1 MQNYQITEKLHES
14 SNSLVYR
21 GYRQADNL
29 PVILKILKQAYPS
42 PEKIA
47 WFKREYEI
55 TQNINLPGVIDVY
68 SLQNLENQWVIA
80 LEDFGGE
87 SLDRIIAKQ
96 QFTIAEFL
104 HLAIEIVDILGQIHQ
119 QHIIHKDI
127 NPSNIILNQ
136 QTGKLKLIDFGIS
149 TTLSRENPTFRNP
162 NVLEGT
168 LAYISPE
175 QTGRMNRAID
185 YRTDFYSLGI
195 TFYELLTGQLP
206 FPTNDVLELVHC
218 HIAKQP
224 TPPHELNLEV
234 PPIISAIVLK
244 LMAKNAEERYLSAYK
259 LKTDLQEC
267 LRQWQSK
274 EQIDPFPIDRHNI
287 SDRFQIPQKLYGRER
302 EISALLA
309 AFDRV
314 ACPQDNRVSQGTS
327 EMMLVSGYSGIG
339 KTVLIQEIYKPLT
352 RQRGYFIAG
361 KFDQFQRDTP
371 YASLIQ
377 AFRSLVRQLLTES
390 NAKINKWR
398 EKLQAELGEAG
409 GVIVEVIPEVELI
422 IGSQPPLPDLP
433 PAEQRNRFNLVLQKF
448 INIFTQPEHPL
459 VIFLDDLQWADR
471 ASLELI
477 QLLMTVANNKYLFL
491 IGAYRDNEVTDAHPL
506 IQTLENI
513 VKAKVTTINEIFLTP
528 LALNDITQLLADTLF
543 VESKNAKLL
552 AKLIEQKTGSN
563 PFFINEFLKSLHS
576 EGWLNFN
583 YGSQQW
589 QWDLK
594 QIKAQ
599 PLTDNILYLTNK
611 NIKKLPTATQAVLKL
626 AACVGNQ
633 FDLKTLAIIYE
644 KSIQETATDLRSAL
658 QSGLIVPL
666 SRDYQLAELDVAGLS
681 EQLVAEYK
689 FAHDRIQQAVYS
701 LISEADRQS
710 VHLRVGRLLLQNT
723 PSEELA
729 QKLFDIVNQLNKG
742 RGLIARQIER
752 YELARLNLQAGKKAK
767 SSAAS
772 QPAFNYLQIGLN
784 LLNKKSWSQQYNL
797 TLDLHL
803 EAAETAY
810 TIANYDKME
819 RLAGV
824 VLQKAKTLLEKVKVY
839 EIKMQAYCAQTKF
852 LEAIDIGLEVLKLLG
867 VELPQRPN
875 QSDLIKEIEQI
886 KSALAGRQAQELI
899 DLPQITNP
907 HKLAAMRIMNYLF
920 GPAFIA
926 INQLSLV
933 NWCRQVNLSV
943 QYGNSADSAFPYVGY
958 GLILCLTGELDAGY
972 QFGQLALK
980 LLEKFKD
987 RTFKARTYAMYHLFL
1002 KHWDEPLKDTSSF
1015 CLEAYQSGIETGDI
1029 EYAASA
1035 IASHA
1040 YALYLSGMDLMD
1052 AKKKMAKA
1060 IEVTYQTQ
1068 QEPYL
1073 HWTQTYMQAI
1083 LNLMGQ
1089 AENPCRLI
1097 GEVYDE
1103 QKMMPL
1109 HLESGDR
1116 TALMQAYSHKVT
1128 LCYLFEEFQQA
1139 VENADCFEEYSANAG
1154 SSYILPPVY
1163 LYDMLAR
1170 LALYPN
1176 SSETEREE
1184 ILTKVA
1190 AKQEKMETWAKQAP
1204 MNYLHKF
1211 YLVEAERD
1219 RVLGNDKD
1227 AREYYDKAI
1236 ILAREN
1242 EYLNEEALAYELAG
1256 RFYLARNQNH
1266 VARHYLQDAH
1276 YAYQRW
1282 GAIAKVKDLEARY
1295 PQFLANTSTDTY
1307 QNRLN
1312 LSTTDSGQTTSGVLD
1327 FNSALKASQTISSE
1341 IELENL
1347 LANLM
1352 KILIENAG
1360 AQTGFLI
1367 LQKEGKLMI
1376 EAKGNL
1382 DRDEV
1387 IVCQSTPLETCQQL
1401 PISVINYVA
1410 RTRENVVST
1419 DATSEGIFTTDTY
1432 IIKNQPKSILCTP
1445 IIHQSQLIGLL
1456 YLENNLS
1463 IGAFTPDR
1471 LEVLKLLSSQAAISI
1486 QNAQLYIALRESEK
1500 RLAQFLEAVPVGV
1513 FVTDANGKPYY
1524 ANQTAQQILG
1534 KGIVPKVTSAQLTEV
1549 YRVYQAGTEQL
1560 YPTEQQPILRA
1571 LNGEN
1576 TTIDDMT
1583 IHQGDKV
1590 IPLEVS
1596 ATPIFDEKGE
1606 IVYAIAAFQDITQRK
1621 KAEAERIQLEILK
1634 VENALLRSTE
1644 QVSTYDYQVGG
1655 SLPIDAPTYVVRS
1668 ADRDLYK
1675 ALKRGEFCYILNPR
1689 QMGKSSLMVS
1699 MIHQLQR
1706 EGFSCGAID
1715 MTRIGSENITPDQ
1728 WYKGLVVELW
1738 QSFDLLGKVNLKTW
1752 WNERLDLSP
1761 LQRLSRFI
1769 EEVLL
1774 IEVGEENNSPPKK
1787 LVIFLDEIDNILAL
1801 SFSVNDFFALIRSC
1815 YNQRGINPAYQ
1826 RLTFALFGVATPSD
1840 LITNSQR
1847 TPFNVG
1853 QAIQLKGFQLH
1864 EAQPLLQGL
1873 TEKVTNPQTV
1883 LKEVLFWTNG
1893 QPFLTQ
1899 KICKLI
1905 RNYSSPIPSDG
1916 EAEWIEN
1923 LVRTNVI
1930 ENWEAQD
1937 EPEHLRTIRDRILHS
1952 EQPASKLLELYRQI
1966 LHQREV
1972 VAVDSPEERELLLS
1986 GLAIKQQGSLSS
1998 HNRIYELIFNSNWV
2012 EQHL

>member
-1 MQNYQITEKLHES
+1 MINISGYQITEELYKS
-14 SNSLVYR
+14 ANSLVYR
-21 GYRQADNL
+21 GRREDKQ
-29 PVILKILKQAYPS
+29 PVILKMLRQAYPS
-42 PEKIA
+42 PEEIA
-47 WFKREYEI
+47 RFQREYEI
-55 TQNINLPGVIDVY
+55 TRNFDLIGIVDVY
-68 SLQNLENQWVIA
+68 SLESDHNRWLMI
-80 LEDFGGE
+80 LEDFGGQ
-87 SLDRIIAKQ
+87 SLDQLKLAGKLAL
-96 QFTIAEFL
+96 TDFL
-104 HLAIEIVDILGQIHQ
+104 SLAIEITDILGQIHQ
-119 QHIIHKDI
+119 RYIIHKDI
-127 NPSNIILNQ
+127 NLSNIVFNPTTRQI
-136 QTGKLKLIDFGIS
+136 KLIDFGIS
-149 TTLSRENPTFRNP
+149 TALSRENSTFRNP
-162 NVLEGT
+162 NLLEGT

-185 YRTDFYSLGI
+185 YRTDFYSLGV

-206 FPTNDVLELVHC
+206 FPIQDALELVHC
-218 HIAKQP
+218 HLARQP
-224 TPPHELNLEV
+224 MPPHEDKPDI
-234 PPIISAIVLK
+234 PPVLSDIVLK
-244 LMAKNAEERYLSAYK
+244 LMSKNAEDRYQSAHG
-259 LKTDLQEC
+259 LKADLEEC
-267 LRQWQSK
+267 LRQWQANG
-274 EQIDPFPIDRHNI
+274 QIDLFPLAQQDI
-287 SDRFQIPQKLYGRER
+287 SDKFKIPQKLYGRER
-302 EISALLA
+302 EIDTLLA
-309 AFDRV
+309 TFDRL
-314 ACPQDNRVSQGTS
+314 SQGIS

-339 KTVLIQEIYKPLT
+339 KSALVQEVYKPIT
-352 RQRGYFIAG
+352 RKRGYFISG
-361 KFDQFQRDTP
+361 KFDQFQRNIP

-377 AFRSLVRQLLTES
+377 AFRSLILQLLIES
-390 NAKINKWR
+390 EAASITWR
-398 EKLQAELGEAG
+398 EKLLAALGSNG
-409 GVIVEVIPEVELI
+409 QVIIEVIPEVELI
-422 IGSQPPLPDLP
+422 VGSQPTVPELP
-433 PAEQRNRFNLVLQKF
+433 PTEAKNRFNLVFQNF
-448 INIFTQPEHPL
+448 IKVFTRQEHPL
-459 VIFLDDLQWADR
+459 VLFLDDLQWADG
-471 ASLELI
+471 ASLKLI
-477 QLLMTVANNKYLFL
+477 ELLMTGTDSKYLFL
-491 IGAYRDNEVTDAHPL
+491 IGAYRDNEVSAVHPL
-506 IQTLENI
+506 MLTLDEI
-513 VKAKVTTINEIFLTP
+513 EKAKVTINQISLSP
-528 LALNDITQLLADTLF
+528 LDLPHITELINDIFHCEPATAKSLAELVLT
-543 VESKNAKLL
+543 
-552 AKLIEQKTGSN
+552 KTGGN
-563 PFFINEFLKSLHS
+563 PFFIGEFLKFLYAESLVI
-576 EGWLNFN
+576 FN
-583 YGSQQW
+583 YKRGSW
-589 QWDLK
+589 QWDLG
-594 QIKAQ
+594 QIQAQ
-599 PLTDNILYLTNK
+599 EITDNVVELMAAK
-611 NIKKLPTATQAVLKL
+611 VQKLLPQTQAVLRL
-626 AACVGNQ
+626 AACIGNQ
-633 FDLKTLAIIYE
+633 FDLEQLASVYE
-644 KSIQETATDLRSAL
+644 RAPRETATDLWPAIAE
-658 QSGLIVPL
+658 GLILPL
-666 SRDYQLAELDVAGLS
+666 NEAYKLIEINLAGLS
-681 EQLVAEYK
+681 EQLAVEYK
-689 FAHDRIQQAVYS
+689 FAHDQIQQATYS
-701 LISEADRQS
+701 LIREADKQS
-710 VHLRVGRLLLQNT
+710 VHLRVGQLLLRNT
-723 PSEELA
+723 SPRELEH
-729 QKLFDIVNQLNKG
+729 KLFDVVNQLNLG
-742 RGLIARQIER
+742 QTLIDQQTER
-752 YELARLNLQAGKKAK
+752 DELAQLNLAAGKKAK
-767 SSAAS
+767 ASAAYQS
-772 QPAFNYLQIGLN
+772 AFNYLQLGLG
-784 LLNKKSWSQQYNL
+784 LLREDSWHSRYEL
-797 TLDLHL
+797 ILGLHV
-803 EAAETAY
+803 EAAEGAFL
-810 TIANYDKME
+810 IANFEEME
-819 RLAGV
+819 RLTEI
-824 VLQKAKTLLEKVKVY
+824 VLQRAQTLLDRVAVY
-839 EIKMQAYCAQTKF
+839 EIKHQAYYARNKP
-852 LEAIDIGLEVLKLLG
+852 LEAVKIALDVLKLLG
-867 VELPQRPN
+867 VVFPN
-875 QSDLIKEIEQI
+875 QPSESDFILALQETQSALVGKQALELIK
-886 KSALAGRQAQELI
+886 LPTMTELI
-899 DLPQITNP
+899 DLAI
-907 HKLAAMRIMNYLF
+907 MRILILIYMPSYLASPSLF
-920 GPAFIA
+920 PLIA
-926 INQLSLV
+926 LKLVELSLK
-933 NWCRQVNLSV
+933 
-943 QYGNSADSAFPYVGY
+943 YGNAPESAFGYVTY
-958 GLILCLTGELDAGY
+958 GLMLCASLGDIETGY
-972 QFGQLALK
+972 QFGQLAVNLSEHLNAK
-980 LLEKFKD
+980 QFIAKVSLIANNHIRPWKEHIKNTLSNLLEG
-987 RTFKARTYAMYHLFL
+987 
-1002 KHWDEPLKDTSSF
+1002 
-1015 CLEAYQSGIETGDI
+1015 YQIGLETGDWQ
-1029 EYAASA
+1029 YAAMTGYVYCL
-1035 IASHA
+1035 HA
-1040 YALYLSGMDLMD
+1040 YLIGKELAEVE
-1052 AKKKMAKA
+1052 KEMAKYGEA
-1060 IEVTYQTQ
+1060 ISALK
-1068 QEPYL
+1068 QEGVL
-1073 HWTQTYMQAI
+1073 HWHQMFWQSV

-1089 AENPCRLI
+1089 SEKPSHLK
-1097 GEVYDE
+1097 GKVYDE
-1103 QKMMPL
+1103 AKMLPI
-1109 HLESGDR
+1109 HLEANDQGS
-1116 TALMQAYSHKVT
+1116 LFNAYLIKII
-1128 LCYLFEEFQQA
+1128 LNYLFLDIQQA
-1139 VENADCFEEYSANAG
+1139 FADAIQIEEYLNSASG
-1154 SSYILPPVY
+1154 PFIPIRHF
-1163 LYDMLAR
+1163 YDSLIW
-1170 LALYPN
+1170 LALFIDA
-1176 SSETEREE
+1176 SETEQKC
-1184 ILTKVA
+1184 ILEKITA
-1190 AKQEKMETWAKQAP
+1190 NQEKMEKWAKHAP

-1211 YLVEAERD
+1211 YLVEAELA

-1236 ILAREN
+1236 TLAHEN

-1256 RFYLARNQNH
+1256 RFYLARNQSH

-1282 GAIAKVKDLEARY
+1282 GAVAKVKDLEARY

-1347 LANLM
+1347 LAKLM

-1367 LQKEGKLMI
+1367 LQKEGKLII
-1376 EAKGNL
+1376 ESQG
-1382 DRDEV
+1382 DVERDEV
-1387 IVCQSTPLETCQQL
+1387 IVCQSTPLEACQQL

-1549 YRVYQAGTEQL
+1549 YQVYQAGTEQL

-1583 IHQGDKV
+1583 IHQGNKV

-1621 KAEAERIQLEILK
+1621 QAEAERIQLEILK

-1774 IEVGEENNSPPKK
+1774 TEVGEENNYPPQKM
-1787 LVIFLDEIDNILAL
+1787 VIFLDEIDNILAL

-1815 YNQRGINPAYQ
+1815 YNQRSINPAYQ

-1937 EPEHLRTIRDRILHS
+1937 EPEHLRTIRDRILYS

-1966 LHQREV
+1966 LHQRDV

>member
-1 MQNYQITEKLHES
+1 MQNYQISEKLHES

-21 GYRQADNL
+21 GDRQADNL
-29 PVILKILKQAYPS
+29 PVILKMLKESYPS

-68 SLQNLENQWVIA
+68 SFQNLENQWVIA

-87 SLDRIIAKQ
+87 SLNQIIAKK

-104 HLAIEIVDILGQIHQ
+104 HLAIEIVDILSQVHQ

-127 NPSNIILNQ
+127 NPSNIVLNQ

-149 TTLSRENPTFRNP
+149 TTLSQENPTFLNP

-175 QTGRMNRAID
+175 QTGRMNRTID

-224 TPPHELNLEV
+224 TPPHELKPEV

-244 LMAKNAEERYLSAYK
+244 LMAKNAEERYLSAYQIK
-259 LKTDLQEC
+259 ADLQEC

-274 EQIDPFPIDRHNI
+274 EQIDPFPIARHNI

-309 AFDRV
+309 AFE
-314 ACPQDNRVSQGTS
+314 RVSQGTS

-339 KTVLIQEIYKPLT
+339 KTVLIQEIYRPLT
-352 RQRGYFIAG
+352 RQRGYFISG

-390 NAKINKWR
+390 DAEISKWR
-398 EKLQAELGEAG
+398 EKLQAELGEASA
-409 GVIVEVIPEVELI
+409 VIVEIIPEVELI

-433 PAEQRNRFNLVLQKF
+433 PAEQRNRFNRVFQKF
-448 INIFTQPEHPL
+448 INTFTQPEHPL
-459 VIFLDDLQWADR
+459 VIFLDDLQWADI

-477 QLLMTVANNKYLFL
+477 QLLMTVADNKYLFL
-491 IGAYRDNEVTDAHPL
+491 MGAYRDNEVTEAHPL
-506 IQTLENI
+506 TQVLENI
-513 VKAKVTTINEIFLTP
+513 AKAKVTTINKILLAPLVLT
-528 LALNDITQLLADTLF
+528 DITQLLVDTLF
-543 VESKNAKLL
+543 AESKNAKPLAELL
-552 AKLIEQKTGSN
+552 QQKTGGN

-576 EGWLNFN
+576 EAWLYFN
-583 YGSQQW
+583 YQSQKW
-589 QWDLK
+589 QWDLE

-599 PLTDNILYLTNK
+599 PLTDNVLELTSK
-611 NIKKLPTATQAVLKL
+611 NLKKLPTATQAVLKL

-644 KSIQETATDLRSAL
+644 KSLQETATDLRSAL
-658 QSGLIVPL
+658 QSGLIIPL
-666 SRDYQLAELDVAGLS
+666 SHAYQLAELDVAGLS
-681 EQLVAEYK
+681 DQLVAEYK

-723 PSEELA
+723 SSEELS

-742 RGLIARQIER
+742 RALIERQIER
-752 YELARLNLQAGKKAK
+752 YELARLNLKVGKKAK

-772 QPAFNYLQIGLN
+772 QPAFNYLQIGLS
-784 LLNKKSWSQQYNL
+784 LLNKKSWLQQYNL

-803 EAAETAY
+803 EAAEAAY
-810 TIANYDKME
+810 TIANYDEME

-824 VLQKAKTLLEKVKVY
+824 VLQKAQTLLEKVKIY

-852 LEAIDIGLEVLKLLG
+852 MEAIDIGLEVMKLLG
-867 VELPQRPN
+867 VELPERPN
-875 QSDLIKEIEQI
+875 QSDLTREIEQI
-886 KSALAGRQAQELI
+886 KFALAGRQVQELI
-899 DLPQITNP
+899 DLPQMVDP

-958 GLILCLTGELDAGY
+958 GLILCLTGKIDTGY
-972 QFGQLALK
+972 QFGQIALK
-980 LLEKFKD
+980 LLERFKD
-987 RTFKARTYAMYHLFL
+987 QTFKARTYAMYHLFL
-1002 KHWDEPLKDTSSF
+1002 KHWNEPLKDTSSF
-1015 CLEAYQSGIETGDI
+1015 CMEAYQSGIETGDI

-1040 YALYLSGMDLMD
+1040 YALYLSGMELMD

-1060 IEVTYQTQ
+1060 IEVTYQTK

-1103 QKMMPL
+1103 EKMIPI

-1128 LCYLFEEFQQA
+1128 LCYIFEEFQQA

-1236 ILAREN
+1236 IVAREN

-1282 GAIAKVKDLEARY
+1282 GAVAKVKDLEARY
-1295 PQFLANTSTDTY
+1295 PQFLAIQSLSSTRTDTE
-1307 QNRLN
+1307 NN
-1312 LSTTDSGQTTSGVLD
+1312 IINPITTTGSNSGEALD
-1327 FNSALKASQTISSE
+1327 FAAVMKASQAISGE
-1341 IELENL
+1341 IVLEQL
-1347 LANLM
+1347 LNQVM
-1352 KILIENAG
+1352 KTVIENAG
-1360 AQTGFLI
+1360 AQKGFLI
-1367 LQKEGKLMI
+1367 LDKGGNWAI
-1376 EAKGNL
+1376 EAEAAVECEIITIMQSIPVDSVDPATGIPL
-1382 DRDEV
+1382 LSTA
-1387 IVCQSTPLETCQQL
+1387 IV
-1401 PISVINYVA
+1401 NYVA
-1410 RTRENVVST
+1410 RSHENVVLNNAT
-1419 DATSEGIFTTDTY
+1419 DEGQFTRDSYITAT
-1432 IIKNQPKSILCTP
+1432 QPKSILCTP
-1445 IIHQSQLIGLL
+1445 LLNQGKLGGIL
-1456 YLENNLS
+1456 YLENNLA
-1463 IGAFTPDR
+1463 IGAFTSER
-1471 LEVLKLLSSQAAISI
+1471 VETLKIIAAQAAISI
-1486 QNAQLYIALRESEK
+1486 ENATLYEKLEDYNRTLEQKVEDRTAQL
-1500 RLAQFLEAVPVGV
+1500 AQ
-1513 FVTDANGKPYY
+1513 AN
-1524 ANQTAQQILG
+1524 AEIL
-1534 KGIVPKVTSAQLTEV
+1534 V
-1549 YRVYQAGTEQL
+1549 
-1560 YPTEQQPILRA
+1560 
-1571 LNGEN
+1571 LN
-1576 TTIDDMT
+1576 D
-1583 IHQGDKV
+1583 
-1590 IPLEVS
+1590 
-1596 ATPIFDEKGE
+1596 
-1606 IVYAIAAFQDITQRK
+1606 R
-1621 KAEAERIQLEILK
+1621 LK
-1634 VENALLRSTE
+1634 VENLRMSAELDVTRRLQQMILPQQQE
-1644 QVSTYDYQVGG
+1644 LESIEGLEIAAFMEPADEVGG
-1655 SLPIDAPTYVVRS
+1655 DYYDVLNYGGKATIGIGDVTGHGLESGVLMIMAQTAIRTLLVHNETDPVKLLQTVNQTLFDNVERINCGKSMSLSLLEYRGDNILRLSGQHEEVIVVRS
-1668 ADRDLYK
+1668 SGEVERIDTMELGFPIALEPDIADFIATTEIELNSGDVVVLYTDGITEAFDMNQK
-1675 ALKRGEFCYILNPR
+1675 EYGIEPMIELVAINREKSAAEIKQAIIDDVRRYIGEQKVF
-1689 QMGKSSLMVS
+1689 
-1699 MIHQLQR
+1699 
-1706 EGFSCGAID
+1706 D
-1715 MTRIGSENITPDQ
+1715 DIT
-1728 WYKGLVVELW
+1728 LVV
-1738 QSFDLLGKVNLKTW
+1738 
-1752 WNERLDLSP
+1752 
-1761 LQRLSRFI
+1761 
-1769 EEVLL
+1769 
-1774 IEVGEENNSPPKK
+1774 
-1787 LVIFLDEIDNILAL
+1787 
-1801 SFSVNDFFALIRSC
+1801 
-1815 YNQRGINPAYQ
+1815 
-1826 RLTFALFGVATPSD
+1826 
-1840 LITNSQR
+1840 
-1847 TPFNVG
+1847 
-1853 QAIQLKGFQLH
+1853 
-1864 EAQPLLQGL
+1864 
-1873 TEKVTNPQTV
+1873 
-1883 LKEVLFWTNG
+1883 
-1893 QPFLTQ
+1893 
-1899 KICKLI
+1899 
-1905 RNYSSPIPSDG
+1905 
-1916 EAEWIEN
+1916 
-1923 LVRTNVI
+1923 
-1930 ENWEAQD
+1930 
-1937 EPEHLRTIRDRILHS
+1937 
-1952 EQPASKLLELYRQI
+1952 
-1966 LHQREV
+1966 
-1972 VAVDSPEERELLLS
+1972 
-1986 GLAIKQQGSLSS
+1986 IKQK
-1998 HNRIYELIFNSNWV
+1998 
-2012 EQHL
+2012 

>member
-29 PVILKILKQAYPS
+29 PVILKMLKESYPS

-68 SLQNLENQWVIA
+68 SLENLENQWVIA

-87 SLDRIIAKQ
+87 SLNHIAAKK
-96 QFTIAEFL
+96 QFTMAEFL
-104 HLAIEIVDILGQIHQ
+104 DLAIEIVDILGQIHQ

-127 NPSNIILNQ
+127 NPSNIVFNQ

-175 QTGRMNRAID
+175 QTGRMNRTID

-224 TPPHELNLEV
+224 TPPHEITPEV
-234 PPIISAIVLK
+234 PPIISTILLK
-244 LMAKNAEERYLSAYK
+244 LMAKNAEERYWSAYNIEA
-259 LKTDLQEC
+259 DLQEC
-267 LRQWQSK
+267 LRQWETK
-274 EQIDPFPIDRHNI
+274 EQIAPFPIERYNI

-302 EISALLA
+302 EISAILA
-309 AFDRV
+309 AFE
-314 ACPQDNRVSQGTS
+314 RVSQGAS

-390 NAKINKWR
+390 DAEISKWR
-398 EKLQAELGEAG
+398 EKLQSELGEAG

-422 IGSQPPLPDLP
+422 IGSQPPLPYLP
-433 PAEQRNRFNLVLQKF
+433 PAEQRNRFNLVFQKF

-459 VIFLDDLQWADR
+459 VIFLDDLQWADG

-477 QLLMTVANNKYLFL
+477 QLLMTVADNKYLFL
-491 IGAYRDNEVTDAHPL
+491 IGAYRDNEVSSAHPL
-506 IQTLENI
+506 THTLENI
-513 VKAKVTTINEIFLTP
+513 EKAKATTINQIFLTP
-528 LALNDITQLLADTLF
+528 LALTDITQLIVDTFF
-543 VESKNAKLL
+543 VEPKNAKLL
-552 AKLIEQKTGSN
+552 AELLQQKTGGN

-576 EGWLNFN
+576 EAWLDFN
-583 YGSQQW
+583 YQSQKW
-589 QWDLK
+589 QWDLE

-599 PLTDNILYLTNK
+599 PLTDNVLELTSK
-611 NIKKLPTATQAVLKL
+611 NLKKLPTATQAVLKL

-644 KSIQETATDLRSAL
+644 KSLQETATDLRSAL
-658 QSGLIVPL
+658 QSSLIIPL
-666 SRDYQLAELDVAGLS
+666 SYAYQLAELDVAGLS
-681 EQLVAEYK
+681 DRLVSEYK

-723 PSEELA
+723 SSEELS

-742 RGLIARQIER
+742 CALIERQTER
-752 YELARLNLQAGKKAK
+752 YELARLNLQVGKKAK

-772 QPAFNYLQIGLN
+772 QPAFNYLQIGLS

-797 TLDLHL
+797 TLDFYL
-803 EAAETAY
+803 EAAETAH
-810 TIANYDKME
+810 TIANYDEME
-819 RLAGV
+819 RLSGV

-839 EIKMQAYCAQTKF
+839 EIKIQAYCAQMKF

-867 VELPQRPN
+867 VELPARPN
-875 QSDLIKEIEQI
+875 QSDLTREIEQI
-886 KSALAGRQAQELI
+886 KSALAGRQVQELI
-899 DLPQITNP
+899 DLPQMTDP
-907 HKLAAMRIMNYLF
+907 YKLAAMRVMSYLL

-926 INQLSLV
+926 INQLSLLI
-933 NWCRQVNLSV
+933 WYRQVNLSI
-943 QYGNSADSAFPYVGY
+943 QYGNSASSAYPYIGY
-958 GLILCLTGELDAGY
+958 GLILCSSGELNAGS

-980 LLEKFKD
+980 LLERFKD
-987 RTFKARTYAMYHLFL
+987 RTFKARVYTIYKAFI
-1002 KHWDEPLKDTSSF
+1002 KHWNEPLRDTSSF
-1015 CLEAYQSGIETGDI
+1015 CMEAYQSAIETGDI
-1029 EYAASA
+1029 EYAAS
-1035 IASHA
+1035 ISQSYA
-1040 YALYLSGMDLMD
+1040 YALYLSGVELSD
-1052 AKKKMAKA
+1052 AKKEMAKA
-1060 IEVTYQTQ
+1060 LEVTYQTK
-1068 QEPYL
+1068 QEAYI
-1073 HWTQTYMQAI
+1073 HWSQILMQAI
-1083 LNLMGQ
+1083 LNLVEQ
-1089 AENPCRLI
+1089 VENPCCLI

-1103 QKMMPL
+1103 QKMMPV
-1109 HLESGDR
+1109 HQAGGDR
-1116 TALMQAYSHKVT
+1116 TALMHVYSHKVI

-1139 VENADCFEEYSANAG
+1139 VENADRFEEYSANAA
-1154 SSYILPPVY
+1154 SLFILPVVY

-1190 AKQEKMETWAKQAP
+1190 TKQEKMETWAKQAP

-1211 YLVEAERD
+1211 YLVEAERE

-1242 EYLNEEALAYELAG
+1242 EYVNEEALAYELAG
-1256 RFYLARNQNH
+1256 RFYLSRNQNH

-1282 GAIAKVKDLEARY
+1282 GAVAKVKDLEARY
-1295 PQFLANTSTDTY
+1295 PQFLANTSTDTH

-1327 FNSALKASQTISSE
+1327 FNSVLKASQTISSE

-1347 LANLM
+1347 LAKLM

-1367 LQKEGKLMI
+1367 LQKEGKFI
-1376 EAKGNL
+1376 VEAQGDV

-1387 IVCQSTPLETCQQL
+1387 IVCQSTPLEASQQL

-1419 DATSEGIFTTDTY
+1419 DATTEGIFTTDTY

-1463 IGAFTPDR
+1463 VGAFTPDR

-1513 FVTDANGKPYY
+1513 FVTDVNGKPYY

-1549 YRVYQAGTEQL
+1549 YQVYQAGTEQL

-1583 IHQGDKV
+1583 IHQGNKV

-1621 KAEAERIQLEILK
+1621 QAEAERIQLEILK

-1774 IEVGEENNSPPKK
+1774 TEVGEGSNYPPKK

-1815 YNQRGINPAYQ
+1815 YNQRSINPAYQ

-1883 LKEVLFWTNG
+1883 LREVLFWTNG

-1937 EPEHLRTIRDRILHS
+1937 EPEHFRTIRDRILYS

>member
-1 MQNYQITEKLHES
+1 MINFSSYQTTENLYES
-14 SNSLVYR
+14 ANSLVYR
-21 GYRQADNL
+21 GSRSEGKQ
-29 PVILKILKQAYPS
+29 PVILKILKQVYPP

-47 WFKREYEI
+47 WFKREYEV
-55 TQNINLPGVIDVY
+55 TRSFDLVGVVDAY
-68 SLQNLENQWVIA
+68 SLESDHNRWLMI

-87 SLDRIIAKQ
+87 SLDRLKLAGKLAL
-96 QFTIAEFL
+96 TDFL
-104 HLAIEIVDILGQIHQ
+104 TLGIEVTDILGQIHQ
-119 QHIIHKDI
+119 RYIIHKDI
-127 NPSNIILNQ
+127 NLSNIVFNPITRQ
-136 QTGKLKLIDFGIS
+136 VKLIDFGIS
-149 TTLSRENPTFRNP
+149 TALSRENSTFRNP
-162 NVLEGT
+162 NLLEGT

-185 YRTDFYSLGI
+185 YRTDFYSLGV

-206 FPTNDVLELVHC
+206 FPTQDALELVHC
-218 HIAKQP
+218 HIARQP
-224 TPPHELNLEV
+224 APLHEHKPDIPPVL
-234 PPIISAIVLK
+234 SQIVLK
-244 LMAKNAEERYLSAYK
+244 LMSKNAEDRYQSAHG
-259 LKTDLQEC
+259 LKADLEEC
-267 LRQWQSK
+267 LRQWQAK
-274 EQIDPFPIDRHNI
+274 GKIDPFPLGQQDV
-287 SDRFQIPQKLYGRER
+287 SDKFQIPQKLYGREQ
-302 EISALLA
+302 EIDTLLA
-309 AFDRV
+309 AFE
-314 ACPQDNRVSQGTS
+314 RVSQETS

-339 KTVLIQEIYKPLT
+339 KSALVQEVYKPIT
-352 RQRGYFIAG
+352 RKRGYFISG
-361 KFDQFQRDTP
+361 KFDQFQRNIP

-377 AFRSLVRQLLTES
+377 AFRSLVLQLLTES
-390 NAKINKWR
+390 EAASATWR
-398 EKLQAELGEAG
+398 EKLLAAFGFNGQ
-409 GVIVEVIPEVELI
+409 VIIEVIPEVELI
-422 IGSQPPLPDLP
+422 IGSQPTVPELP
-433 PAEQRNRFNLVLQKF
+433 PTEAKNRFNLVFQNF
-448 INIFTQPEHPL
+448 IKVFTRQEHPL
-459 VIFLDDLQWADR
+459 VLFLDDLQWADG
-471 ASLELI
+471 ASLKLI
-477 QLLMTVANNKYLFL
+477 ELLMTGTDSKYLFL
-491 IGAYRDNEVTDAHPL
+491 IGAYRDNEVSAVHPL
-506 IQTLENI
+506 MLTLDEI
-513 VKAKVTTINEIFLTP
+513 EKKVTINQISLSP
-528 LALNDITQLLADTLF
+528 LDLPHITELINDIFHCEPATAKSLAELVLT
-543 VESKNAKLL
+543 
-552 AKLIEQKTGSN
+552 KTGGN
-563 PFFINEFLKSLHS
+563 PFFIGEFLKFLYA
-576 EGWLNFN
+576 EALIIFN
-583 YGSQQW
+583 YEAGSW
-589 QWDLK
+589 QWDLG
-594 QIKAQ
+594 QIQ
-599 PLTDNILYLTNK
+599 PQQITDNVVGLMVAK
-611 NIKKLPTATQAVLKL
+611 VQKLLPQTQAVLKL
-626 AACVGNQ
+626 AACIGNH
-633 FDLKTLAIIYE
+633 FDLEQLAIVYE
-644 KSIQETATDLRSAL
+644 RAPRETATHLWSAIAE
-658 QSGLIVPL
+658 GLILPL
-666 SRDYQLAELDVAGLS
+666 SDSYKLMELDVAGLS
-681 EQLVAEYK
+681 EQLKTEYK
-689 FAHDRIQQAVYS
+689 FAHDRIQQAVYL
-701 LISEADRQS
+701 LIPEADKQA
-710 VHLRVGRLLLQNT
+710 VHLHLGQLLLQNT
-723 PSEELA
+723 PSEEFDR
-729 QKLFDIVNQLNKG
+729 KLFGIVNQLN
-742 RGLIARQIER
+742 RGQALLYKQIER
-752 YELARLNLQAGKKAK
+752 DELAQLNLRVGEKAQA
-767 SSAAS
+767 SAAYQS
-772 QPAFNYLQIGLN
+772 AFNYLQVGIT
-784 LLNKKSWSQQYNL
+784 LLGHDSWLHQYNL
-797 TLDLHL
+797 TVRLYE
-803 EAAETAY
+803 EASKAAY
-810 TIANYDKME
+810 LSGNFDEME
-819 RLAGV
+819 RLTEIV
-824 VLQKAKTLLEKVKVY
+824 IQQTKTLLDRVKVY
-839 EIKMQAYCAQTKF
+839 EVKLQAYYARNQP
-852 LEAIDIGLEVLKLLG
+852 LEAVKTALNVLKLLG
-867 VELPQRPN
+867 ITFPERPSEADTMLALQETQSILVEKPVE
-875 QSDLIKEIEQI
+875 DLICLPRMTDMVI
-886 KSALAGRQAQELI
+886 LASVRILVLI
-899 DLPQITNP
+899 TVTSYIANP
-907 HKLAAMRIMNYLF
+907 YLF
-920 GPAFIA
+920 PLIV
-926 INQLSLV
+926 LK
-933 NWCRQVNLSV
+933 QVNLSIK
-943 QYGNSADSAFPYVGY
+943 YGNTNESAFGY
-958 GLILCLTGELDAGY
+958 ATYGALLCNTLGDIEQGY
-972 QFGQLALK
+972 QLGKVALY
-980 LLEKFKD
+980 LLEQFNSKNLKAKILSVVSFHI
-987 RTFKARTYAMYHLFL
+987 RTWKEHLKEIL
-1002 KHWDEPLKDTSSF
+1002 LPLE
-1015 CLEAYQSGIETGDI
+1015 EAYQHGLETGDF
-1029 EYAASA
+1029 EFAAASA
-1035 IASHA
+1035 YTYITQLYFLGKELSYIEKEAAKYGHAIAQINQEG
-1040 YALYLSGMDLMD
+1040 YLRWHQ
-1052 AKKKMAKA
+1052 
-1060 IEVTYQTQ
+1060 IFWQVF
-1068 QEPYL
+1068 
-1073 HWTQTYMQAI
+1073 
-1083 LNLMGQ
+1083 LNLMGRTKK
-1089 AENPCRLI
+1089 PSCLS
-1097 GEVYDE
+1097 GDVYDE
-1103 QKMMPL
+1103 KKMLPK
-1109 HLESGDR
+1109 HIDAEDKS
-1116 TALMQAYSHKVT
+1116 AIFIVYFHK
-1128 LCYLFEEFQQA
+1128 LILSYLFYDNQQTF
-1139 VENADCFEEYSANAG
+1139 ENALKTEEYSDNASG
-1154 SSYILPPVY
+1154 GFIPLHYFYNSLT
-1163 LYDMLAR
+1163 R
-1170 LALYPN
+1170 LALFIDA
-1176 SSETEREE
+1176 SETEQKC
-1184 ILTKVA
+1184 ILEKITA
-1190 AKQEKMETWAKQAP
+1190 NQEKMELWAKHAP

-1211 YLVEAERD
+1211 YLVEAERA

-1242 EYLNEEALAYELAG
+1242 EYLSEEALAYELAG

-1282 GAIAKVKDLEARY
+1282 GAVAKVKDLEARY

-1327 FNSALKASQTISSE
+1327 FNSVLKASQTISSE

-1347 LANLM
+1347 LAKLM

-1367 LQKEGKLMI
+1367 LLQKEGKLII
-1376 EAKGNL
+1376 EAQGDV

-1387 IVCQSTPLETCQQL
+1387 IVCQSTPLEASQQL

-1463 IGAFTPDR
+1463 VGAFTPDR

-1524 ANQTAQQILG
+1524 ANQAAQQILG
-1534 KGIVPKVTSAQLTEV
+1534 KGIVPKVTSAQLAEV
-1549 YRVYQAGTEQL
+1549 YQVYQAGTEQL
-1560 YPTEQQPILRA
+1560 YPIEQQPIWRA
-1571 LNGEN
+1571 LKGEN

-1583 IHQGDKV
+1583 IHQGNKV
-1590 IPLEVS
+1590 IPLEAS
-1596 ATPIFDEKGE
+1596 ATPIFNEKGE

-1621 KAEAERIQLEILK
+1621 QAEAERIQLEILK

-1644 QVSTYDYQVGG
+1644 ETSTYDYQVGG

-1728 WYKGLVVELW
+1728 WYKGLAVELW

-1752 WNERLDLSP
+1752 WNERLDISP

-1774 IEVGEENNSPPKK
+1774 IEVGEENNYPPKK

-1847 TPFNVG
+1847 TPFNIG

-1873 TEKVTNPQTV
+1873 TEKVTNPQIV
-1883 LKEVLFWTNG
+1883 LREVLFWTNG

-1937 EPEHLRTIRDRILHS
+1937 EPEHLKTIRDRILHS

-1986 GLAIKQQGSLSS
+1986 GLAIEQQGSLRS